1 MQSTSSSLT
10 SVAERLV
17 AESDADLR
25 LRTSFRFAVAIIPV
39 YSDPSDHENSPHKG
53 ELANVEA
60 MNWAW
65 FSTINRV
72 NSQVKK
78 VSHDLIVKPYSVLG
92 C

>member
-1 MQSTSSSLT
+1 M
-10 SVAERLV
+10 
-17 AESDADLR
+17 
-25 LRTSFRFAVAIIPV
+25 
-39 YSDPSDHENSPHKG
+39 YSNPSDHENSPHKG

-78 VSHDLIVKPYSVLG
+78 VSHASPHPNLPSDLDAD
-92 C
+92 